1 MGRIVGIDLGTTNSV
16 VAILEA
22 GKPAVI
28 TLAEGSR
35 LCPSVVGFTRDGERL
50 VGQIAKR
57 QAVTNP
63 EKTFASMKRYMG
75 SDHRVY
81 VEDRAYSVPEI
92 SAMVLLK
99 LKQDA
104 EAYLGEPIDRAV
116 ITVPAYFNDGQR
128 QATKDAGQIAGL
140 EVLRIVNEPTAAA
153 LAYGLDQDEP
163 QTILVWDLGGG
174 TFDVSILEIAE
185 GVFNVKATC
194 GDTRLGGDD
203 WDEAILAWL
212 ADEFQQKHGVD
223 LRLDRVAHQR
233 LKEAVEKAK
242 VELSAMLSTTISLPF
257 IAQKGNDPLNLEQTL
272 YRTQFEQLTE
282 ALRDRMRDPT
292 YQALNDA
299 CLAPNQ
305 LDKIVLVGG
314 ATRMPAIQD
323 MVREIFHRDPFK
335 GINPD
340 EAVAAG
346 AAIQAGMLAGELT
359 RLMLLDVTP
368 LSLGIETLGGV
379 MTRLIVRNTTL
390 PTSQTETFTTASEG
404 QSAVEIHVLQ
414 GEREMAADNK
424 SLGKFL
430 LTGIRPAP
438 RGVPKIKVLFD
449 IDANGI
455 LHASAKDQAT
465 GCVQQIVVTAASGLS
480 SEEVEQMVTE
490 AAAYAKSDQ
499 LRRVLEEARN
509 LADSTLYHAQKQ
521 LPAAEAVPVNA
532 RPLWESAL
540 RAIDALQ
547 VVLRGEDAQTLMMR
561 TQLLND
567 AMYAL
572 AGALNV
578 TDNVTE
584 TVPMA
589 PVLPI
594 QIEISSPT
602 GDSDTDADREQA

>member
-63 EKTFASMKRYMG
+63 GNTFASMKRYMG

-233 LKEAVEKAK
+233 L
-242 VELSAMLSTTISLPF
+242 
-257 IAQKGNDPLNLEQTL
+257 TL
-272 YRTQFEQLTE
+272 R
-282 ALRDRMRDPT
+282 
-292 YQALNDA
+292 
-299 CLAPNQ
+299 
-305 LDKIVLVGG
+305 K
-314 ATRMPAIQD
+314 TR
-323 MVREIFHRDPFK
+323 
-335 GINPD
+335 
-340 EAVAAG
+340 
-346 AAIQAGMLAGELT
+346 
-359 RLMLLDVTP
+359 
-368 LSLGIETLGGV
+368 
-379 MTRLIVRNTTL
+379 
-390 PTSQTETFTTASEG
+390 
-404 QSAVEIHVLQ
+404 
-414 GEREMAADNK
+414 
-424 SLGKFL
+424 
-430 LTGIRPAP
+430 
-438 RGVPKIKVLFD
+438 
-449 IDANGI
+449 
-455 LHASAKDQAT
+455 
-465 GCVQQIVVTAASGLS
+465 
-480 SEEVEQMVTE
+480 
-490 AAAYAKSDQ
+490 
-499 LRRVLEEARN
+499 
-509 LADSTLYHAQKQ
+509 
-521 LPAAEAVPVNA
+521 
-532 RPLWESAL
+532 
-540 RAIDALQ
+540 
-547 VVLRGEDAQTLMMR
+547 
-561 TQLLND
+561 
-567 AMYAL
+567 
-572 AGALNV
+572 
-578 TDNVTE
+578 
-584 TVPMA
+584 
-589 PVLPI
+589 
-594 QIEISSPT
+594 
-602 GDSDTDADREQA
+602 